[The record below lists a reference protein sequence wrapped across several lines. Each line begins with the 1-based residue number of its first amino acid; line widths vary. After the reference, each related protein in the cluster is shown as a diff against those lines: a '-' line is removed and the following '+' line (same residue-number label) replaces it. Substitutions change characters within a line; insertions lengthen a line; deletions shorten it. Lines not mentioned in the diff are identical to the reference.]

1 MHVKDMKQ
9 GTPRNFTG
17 KSDVNND
24 VAIGTGV
31 MDWPAILKAAERA
44 GVKWYFIEDESDA
57 VEQHIPQSLKF
68 LEQVKF

>member
-1 MHVKDMKQ
+1 
-9 GTPRNFTG
+9 NFTG